1 MRANVLHQSSD
12 ARAMSSP
19 GELRSLIVKP
29 LSRFSIPDVEVRTT
43 MLLRVG
49 RVGLIHAPH
58 GTGVP
63 ALLTIYGSV
72 DRRLE
77 EFSVGVET
85 RWIVEVPSD
94 AHARRDRVVA
104 ERRFLID
111 AGAERNLAKRSS
123 IGVAPTQQ
131 ANGSKPAVIERHPQ
145 FGGMARE
152 RHVRMRQPTTS

>member
-1 MRANVLHQSSD
+1 MISAVRCAVAATIASRPHCLVQATSHMRANVLHQSSD

-29 LSRFSIPDVEVRTT
+29 LRPIQHSGCRSSNDDATPGWSCRVDSR
-43 MLLRVG
+43 
-49 RVGLIHAPH
+49 PH

-94 AHARRDRVVA
+94 AYARRDRVVA

-111 AGAERNLAKRSS
+111 AGAEGNLAKRSS

-131 ANGSKPAVIERHPQ
+131 AN
-145 FGGMARE
+145 
-152 RHVRMRQPTTS
+152 